1 LDWRSVR
8 GLAILSY
15 NMTTEKYC
23 GRDLPDVI
31 KRLLEDESR
40 DDKVKL
46 EKAIAEKSQGFLT
59 NYGLDTHAGEV
70 FDLFRRLDRECGDKQ
85 DDRKKRLKAFK
96 SIIDSWGGQIPEH
109 SHESLYEALMTP
121 YLVAKSEL
129 FKSRS
134 KLAHVAAVMRPLRRN
149 HIDQWASALHSRFNL
164 ELAVA
169 KADELNGMPIR
180 STADVE
186 FWQER
191 VYSHFA
197 EIAVVDKYSLGADA
211 KKPAGMIGIGSLRTY
226 KVQWKNWMTRERC
239 FQIFEAMS
247 QSEAGSGG
255 NFYADD
261 SRMFNPASRDMG
273 FASLAAPSRNEDMLF
288 AAAPSISRVGVAV
301 TIRKAEDQ
309 SPVAESRW
317 NDKESA
323 LNNVE
328 GWLTATALGWGEQL
342 SVSVEIVF
350 TNESGENK
358 LNLPPKT
365 LGELGSTLPRLITT
379 LN

>member
-1 LDWRSVR
+1 
-8 GLAILSY
+8 
-15 NMTTEKYC
+15 
-23 GRDLPDVI
+23 
-31 KRLLEDESR
+31 
-40 DDKVKL
+40 
-46 EKAIAEKSQGFLT
+46 
-59 NYGLDTHAGEV
+59 
-70 FDLFRRLDRECGDKQ
+70 
-85 DDRKKRLKAFK
+85 
-96 SIIDSWGGQIPEH
+96 
-109 SHESLYEALMTP
+109 
-121 YLVAKSEL
+121 
-129 FKSRS
+129 
-134 KLAHVAAVMRPLRRN
+134 
-149 HIDQWASALHSRFNL
+149 
-164 ELAVA
+164 
-169 KADELNGMPIR
+169 
-180 STADVE
+180 
-186 FWQER
+186 
-191 VYSHFA
+191 
-197 EIAVVDKYSLGADA
+197 
-211 KKPAGMIGIGSLRTY
+211 
-226 KVQWKNWMTRERC
+226 MTRERC

-261 SRMFNPASRDMG
+261 SRMFNPAPRDMG
-273 FASLAAPSRNEDMLF
+273 FASMAAPSRNEDMLF